1 MSEKLNKLAEI
12 VLDRVYTYGYQQ
24 RAAEDEQCRADDDL
38 LAAQRKLADVAA
50 ERDKLAAEC
59 ETLRQQFGN
68 AQREL
73 SEQGFP
79 HSVELLLEETADL
92 RQQLD
97 AAQGQLTR
105 ERLDAEERGEKLD
118 RLRKDH
124 ARLGRLVDAQRH
136 EPERLRTFVDRSRR
150 ILGVSVS
157 YADVDRLR
165 AALAELDAGTT
176 QSAPVTEPAPQRELS
191 EQAQD
196 ASSPSWAPLTADLR
210 KRLNAAQAALTRER
224 LDAEARDKEL
234 EQLRAFV
241 AQVRSVVE
249 SEWYGPEMSYVR
261 EFLAKLDDGTIEP
274 APVTEPLD
282 PDTRGQELERLR
294 AFVAKAREP
303 RQRRRDETDFQSI
316 PSAYCNRAL
325 DELDAANPAP
335 TSEPEDVEGVK

>member
-118 RLRKDH
+118 RLREDH

-136 EPERLRTFVDRSRR
+136 ELERLRTFVDRSRR

-191 EQAQD
+191 EQGQD

-210 KRLNAAQAALTRER
+210 KRLNAALVGHYISYADINSLRAALDK
-224 LDAEARDKEL
+224 LDAI
-234 EQLRAFV
+234 
-241 AQVRSVVE
+241 
-249 SEWYGPEMSYVR
+249 
-261 EFLAKLDDGTIEP
+261 TIQP
-274 APVTEPLD
+274 TPVTEPLD
-282 PDTRGQELERLR
+282 
-294 AFVAKAREP
+294 A
-303 RQRRRDETDFQSI
+303 
-316 PSAYCNRAL
+316 
-325 DELDAANPAP
+325 
-335 TSEPEDVEGVK
+335 EGGA